1 MGIFFKIIR
10 DFFESLFYLSI
21 FLIRIGLKLAR
32 LIFLL
37 KFLKFCS
44 VSKLRFLSTISTA
57 ALTALPTLFF
67 AIPDL
72 FSLSLLI
79 FSSTILS
86 FACIILVFSVIYP
99 PALLF
104 VWSTFSILAST
115 YTTLILMLESVIS
128 KIVSTKNIFTF
139 SGNNIFERIKL
150 MLAFSYVLCMLT
162 MFFLNPEVIL
172 EIVLFFWVYPAIVEI
187 GCILFDIAKPIFEPI
202 IYAINKYMLNPFAQ
216 YMQYLFI
223 KICVAT
229 HVPIKKGSS
238 YYYVCKNLL
247 SSSLFNGDIKEVKF
261 LLTTGINL
269 KIDQYDLRRSI
280 RNGKIEL
287 INILLDHNPPSW
299 DIVDLEML
307 LLIDLSIYKTHPKI
321 AFRLLDL
328 IPKNV
333 LDGLIPAY
341 TKGIFNENSLFH
353 QYRVHKTKENIIA
366 IVHSSLANML
376 RVDAASTE
384 PELILHQILPMLK
397 PEWYAEHQYRTVCQ
411 NVYKR
416 TLDVMNKKTEKK
428 DNKKITNDLPCASI
442 PKIVSFKENS
452 DKTKQKMSEAKNE
465 VLYQEKIK
473 CVK

>member
-1 MGIFFKIIR
+1 
-10 DFFESLFYLSI
+10 
-21 FLIRIGLKLAR
+21 
-32 LIFLL
+32 
-37 KFLKFCS
+37 
-44 VSKLRFLSTISTA
+44 
-57 ALTALPTLFF
+57 
-67 AIPDL
+67 
-72 FSLSLLI
+72 
-79 FSSTILS
+79 
-86 FACIILVFSVIYP
+86 
-99 PALLF
+99 
-104 VWSTFSILAST
+104 
-115 YTTLILMLESVIS
+115 MLESVIS
-128 KIVSTKNIFTF
+128 KMVSAKNIMTF
-139 SGNNIFERIKL
+139 SGNSIFKRIRM

-162 MFFLNPEVIL
+162 IFFFSPEAII
-172 EIVLFFWVYPAIVEI
+172 EMVLFFWVYPAIVEV
-187 GCILFDIAKPIFEPI
+187 GCILFDLTKPIFEPM
-202 IYAINKYMLNPFAQ
+202 IYAFTRLLLDPFAQ

-229 HVPIKKGSS
+229 YVPMKKGSS

-247 SSSLFNGDIKEVKF
+247 SSSLYNGDIKEVKF
-261 LLTTGINL
+261 LLTTGIDL
-269 KIDQYDLRRSI
+269 EVDQYDLRRSI

-307 LLIDLSIYKTHPKI
+307 LLIDLSIYKTDPKI

-328 IPKNV
+328 IPKNI

-397 PEWYAEHQYRTVCQ
+397 PEWYAEHQYRNVCQ

-416 TLDVMNKKTEKK
+416 TLEVI
-428 DNKKITNDLPCASI
+428 NKKIEKKEDKKTLNDLPCASS
-442 PKIVSFKENS
+442 PKIVSFNQNS
-452 DKTKQKMSEAKNE
+452 DITKQKVPEVKNE
-465 VLYQEKIK
+465 ILYQEKRK
-473 CVK
+473 CLK